1 MKSLWLR
8 WTLFAPQLGCRK
20 GHCFPTC
27 LFFILIDIYGEEMSR
42 TLLLQN
48 QIMEEP
54 PRAPLPT
61 PTLLVVGPQKQR
73 NSECIVGHW
82 CSQSCHWIHT
92 GAHNRPYG
100 SQPSNPFITN
110 PRILG
115 GFKEFHCSPPP
126 PTPPPQFPVRCT
138 KRWLLGEERSWE
150 KQRSS
155 IQSAI

>member
-1 MKSLWLR
+1 M
-8 WTLFAPQLGCRK
+8 LFAPWLGCQK
-20 GHCFPTC
+20 GHCFPAC
-27 LFFILIDIYGEEMSR
+27 LSLKNRYLWWRNEQDVAFP
-42 TLLLQN
+42 N
-48 QIMEEP
+48 QIMEQ
-54 PRAPLPT
+54 PRHP
-61 PTLLVVGPQKQR
+61 PTLLFVCPQKQR

-100 SQPSNPFITN
+100 SQPSNPFITI

-115 GFKEFHCSPPP
+115 GFKEFHCSPSP

-150 KQRSS
+150 KQRPS